1 MTWPL
6 VNPVSGYSTL
16 DRLVRTRF
24 RPSTS
29 TATFSGSGLMPLAS
43 PAWLRSGDTCPSELP
58 APNFGRTEAAH
69 HPPPHAGGT
78 TRQNIRSEPFL
89 SEMVSSAGTARA
101 SYSWGFC
108 ATDDGDG
115 VVAQGRWRMPDG
127 R

>member
-43 PAWLRSGDTCPSELP
+43 PAWLRSGDTCRLNYRPQLWQNGSCAPPSPPDADRLP
-58 APNFGRTEAAH
+58 GSDVIRGSCGDLLIADTENGRV
-69 HPPPHAGGT
+69 
-78 TRQNIRSEPFL
+78 R
-89 SEMVSSAGTARA
+89 MVTG
-101 SYSWGFC
+101 
-108 ATDDGDG
+108 
-115 VVAQGRWRMPDG
+115 
-127 R
+127 

>member
-16 DRLVRTRF
+16 DRLVRTKF

-58 APNFGRTEAAH
+58 APNFGKTEAAH
-69 HPPPHAGGT
+69 HPPPHASVTPAGLA
-78 TRQNIRSEPFL
+78 RSERFVRI
-89 SEMVSSAGTARA
+89 VSSDGTARA
-101 SYSWGFC
+101 SYPWGLC
-108 ATDDGDG
+108 ATDDGG
-115 VVAQGRWRMPDG
+115 GAVARGRWRMPDG